1 MFSRI
6 GRQIVIITMTSYR
19 VVMYETGVNAVRC
32 NKKHTP
38 SRVPI
43 SAAHCTEYRNS
54 SQKTNKPSG
63 IFEYFQT
70 LNNLTLAP
78 LNPDEK
84 IKTETGKPMKRIML
98 FLLTNIAIM
107 VVLSITLRL
116 LGVDS
121 ILAENG
127 SDLNIQA
134 LVILSGVIGFGGSFI
149 SLLISKWMAKRMTG
163 AVVITNPVSN
173 VEKWLIST
181 VEKQAKI
188 VGIKMP
194 EVAIFPSSA
203 MNAFATGASKNKAL
217 MAVSQGLLDS
227 MSQGEI
233 EAVVGHEMSHIA
245 NGDMVTLALIQG
257 VVNTFVVFLS
267 RVIGHVVDR
276 VILKNNQGH
285 GIGYFVSVI
294 VAQIV
299 LSILASTIV
308 MYFSRKREFIADTGG
323 ADLAGHQNMI
333 NALKR
338 LGQVEPEALPEQ
350 MAAFGINDKGG
361 VMALFSSH
369 PPIED
374 RIVALEQRALRG

>member
-1 MFSRI
+1 
-6 GRQIVIITMTSYR
+6 
-19 VVMYETGVNAVRC
+19 
-32 NKKHTP
+32 
-38 SRVPI
+38 
-43 SAAHCTEYRNS
+43 
-54 SQKTNKPSG
+54 
-63 IFEYFQT
+63 
-70 LNNLTLAP
+70 
-78 LNPDEK
+78 
-84 IKTETGKPMKRIML
+84 MKRIFL
-98 FLLTNIAIM
+98 FIMTNIAIM

-149 SLLISKWMAKRMTG
+149 SLLMSKWMAKRMTG
-163 AVVITNPVSN
+163 AVVITNPSTN
-173 VEKWLIST
+173 IEKWLIET
-181 VEKQAKI
+181 TEKQAKI

-194 EVAIFPSSA
+194 EVAIFPDSS
-203 MNAFATGASKNKAL
+203 MNAFATGANKNNAL
-217 MAVSQGLLDS
+217 MAVSQGLLDN

-233 EAVVGHEMSHIA
+233 EAVIGHEMSHIA

-267 RVIGHVVDR
+267 RVVGHVVDR
-276 VILKNNQGH
+276 VILKNERGH
-285 GIGYFVSVI
+285 GIGYFVTVM
-294 VAQIV
+294 VAQVV
-299 LSILASTIV
+299 LSVLASTIV

-350 MAAFGINDKGG
+350 MAAFGINDKNGI
-361 VMALFSSH
+361 MALFSSH
-369 PPIED
+369 PPIEA
-374 RIVALEQRALRG
+374 RIAALEERARSKS

>member
-1 MFSRI
+1 MNVSKQPLFL
-6 GRQIVIITMTSYR
+6 IV
-19 VVMYETGVNAVRC
+19 VNV
-32 NKKHTP
+32 
-38 SRVPI
+38 
-43 SAAHCTEYRNS
+43 
-54 SQKTNKPSG
+54 
-63 IFEYFQT
+63 
-70 LNNLTLAP
+70 
-78 LNPDEK
+78 
-84 IKTETGKPMKRIML
+84 TGKSMKRILL
-98 FLLTNIAIM
+98 FIMTNIAIM

-121 ILAENG
+121 ILAENN

-163 AVVITNPVSN
+163 AVVITSPSSN
-173 VEKWLIST
+173 MEKWLVST

-188 VGIKMP
+188 VGINMP
-194 EVAIFPSSA
+194 EVAIFPTQA

-217 MAVSQGLLDS
+217 MAVSQGLLDN

-267 RVIGHVVDR
+267 RVIGHIVDR

-285 GIGYFVSVI
+285 GIGYFVTVMI
-294 VAQIV
+294 AQVV
-299 LSILASTIV
+299 LSFLASTIV

-333 NALKR
+333 SALNR
-338 LGQVEPEALPEQ
+338 LGQVQAEPLPEQ

-369 PPIED
+369 PPIEA
-374 RIVALEQRALRG
+374 RIKALEERAKRGS

>member
-1 MFSRI
+1 
-6 GRQIVIITMTSYR
+6 
-19 VVMYETGVNAVRC
+19 
-32 NKKHTP
+32 
-38 SRVPI
+38 
-43 SAAHCTEYRNS
+43 
-54 SQKTNKPSG
+54 
-63 IFEYFQT
+63 
-70 LNNLTLAP
+70 
-78 LNPDEK
+78 
-84 IKTETGKPMKRIML
+84 MKRIFL
-98 FLLTNIAIM
+98 FIMTNIAIM

-149 SLLISKWMAKRMTG
+149 SLLMSKWMAKRMTG
-163 AVVITNPVSN
+163 AVVITAPSSN
-173 VEKWLIST
+173 IERWLIAT

-194 EVAIFPSSA
+194 EVAIFPSPA
-203 MNAFATGASKNKAL
+203 MNAFATGATKNKAL
-217 MAVSQGLLDS
+217 VAVSQGLLDN
-227 MSQGEI
+227 MAQGEI
-233 EAVVGHEMSHIA
+233 EAVVGHEMSHVA

-267 RVIGHVVDR
+267 RIVGHVVDR
-276 VILKNNQGH
+276 VILKNDRGH
-285 GIGYFVSVI
+285 GIGYFVTVLISQV
-294 VAQIV
+294 V
-299 LSILASTIV
+299 LSILASIIV

-333 NALKR
+333 GALKR
-338 LGQVEPEALPEQ
+338 LGQVEPEPLPEQ

-374 RIVALEQRALRG
+374 RIAALEERAMSRS

>member
-1 MFSRI
+1 
-6 GRQIVIITMTSYR
+6 
-19 VVMYETGVNAVRC
+19 
-32 NKKHTP
+32 
-38 SRVPI
+38 
-43 SAAHCTEYRNS
+43 
-54 SQKTNKPSG
+54 
-63 IFEYFQT
+63 
-70 LNNLTLAP
+70 
-78 LNPDEK
+78 
-84 IKTETGKPMKRIML
+84 MKRILL

-127 SDLNIQA
+127 SDLNIRS

-163 AVVITNPVSN
+163 AVVITDPRSN
-173 VEKWLIST
+173 IEKWLLST
-181 VEKQAKI
+181 VEKQSKI

-194 EVAIFPSSA
+194 EVAIFPSPA

-217 MAVSQGLLDS
+217 VAVSQGLLDK

-233 EAVVGHEMSHIA
+233 EAVVGHEMSHVA

-267 RVIGHVVDR
+267 RLVGHIVDR

-285 GIGYFVSVI
+285 GIGYFITVMISQIILSV
-294 VAQIV
+294 
-299 LSILASTIV
+299 LASTIV

-338 LGQVEPEALPEQ
+338 LGQGEPEALPEQ
-350 MAAFGINDKGG
+350 MAAFGINDKRGI
-361 VMALFSSH
+361 MALFSSH
-369 PPIED
+369 PPIET
-374 RIVALEQRALRG
+374 RISALEARAQRTANT

>member
-1 MFSRI
+1 
-6 GRQIVIITMTSYR
+6 
-19 VVMYETGVNAVRC
+19 
-32 NKKHTP
+32 
-38 SRVPI
+38 
-43 SAAHCTEYRNS
+43 
-54 SQKTNKPSG
+54 
-63 IFEYFQT
+63 
-70 LNNLTLAP
+70 
-78 LNPDEK
+78 
-84 IKTETGKPMKRIML
+84 MKRIML
-98 FLLTNIAIM
+98 FIMTNIAIM

-134 LVILSGVIGFGGSFI
+134 LVIFSGVIGFGGSFI

-163 AVVITNPVSN
+163 AVVITNPSTN
-173 VEKWLIST
+173 MEKWLIST
-181 VEKQAKI
+181 VEKQANI

-194 EVAIFPSSA
+194 EVAIFPSSG

-217 MAVSQGLLDS
+217 MAVSQGLLDN
-227 MSQGEI
+227 MAQGEV

-276 VILKNNQGH
+276 VILKNNRGH
-285 GIGYFVSVI
+285 GIGYFVTVMI
-294 VAQIV
+294 AQVV

-333 NALKR
+333 DALKR

-369 PPIED
+369 PPIEA
-374 RIVALEQRALRG
+374 RIAALEHRAQSRL

>member
-1 MFSRI
+1 
-6 GRQIVIITMTSYR
+6 
-19 VVMYETGVNAVRC
+19 
-32 NKKHTP
+32 
-38 SRVPI
+38 
-43 SAAHCTEYRNS
+43 
-54 SQKTNKPSG
+54 
-63 IFEYFQT
+63 
-70 LNNLTLAP
+70 
-78 LNPDEK
+78 
-84 IKTETGKPMKRIML
+84 MKRILL
-98 FLLTNIAIM
+98 FLMTNIAIM
-107 VVLSITLRL
+107 VVLSITLRI

-127 SDLNIQA
+127 SDLNIQS

-163 AVVITNPVSN
+163 AVVITNPSSN
-173 VEKWLIST
+173 IERWLVKT

-194 EVAIFPSSA
+194 EVAIFPSPA
-203 MNAFATGASKNKAL
+203 MNAFATGASKNNAL
-217 MAVSQGLLDS
+217 MAVSQGLLDN
-227 MSQGEI
+227 MSQGEV

-267 RVIGHVVDR
+267 RIVGHVVDR
-276 VILKNNQGH
+276 AILKNENGH
-285 GIGYFVSVI
+285 GIGYFVTVM
-294 VAQIV
+294 VAQVV

-338 LGQVEPEALPEQ
+338 LGQVEPEPLPEQ

-361 VMALFSSH
+361 IMALFSSH
-369 PPIED
+369 PPIEA
-374 RIVALEQRALRG
+374 RIEALQERAKRRS